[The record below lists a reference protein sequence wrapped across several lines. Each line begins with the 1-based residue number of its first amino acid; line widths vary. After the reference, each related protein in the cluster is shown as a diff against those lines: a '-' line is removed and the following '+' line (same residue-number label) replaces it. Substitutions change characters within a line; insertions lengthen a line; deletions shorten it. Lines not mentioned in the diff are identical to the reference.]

1 MSSLTILEVCMNTFA
16 TKTAAQPYRVGLVG
30 TGGIARAHGGAC
42 KLLECVELVA
52 ICDLSASALNRYGD
66 EFGVNQRYL
75 DLDEMLAQAEL
86 DIAIISN
93 WGVHHAATG
102 MQIARSRQVK
112 AILCE
117 KPFTSTAAEAV
128 ELVKAAQENGILL
141 AEAFKFRHHPLHLKA
156 KELVD
161 TGAIGE
167 VLTIRSTFCTG
178 GNGAGPETRRPE
190 QNWRFNKAQGGGSI
204 YDLACYAIHHARFI
218 FGAEPVR
225 LFAAKQPGLEV
236 DDAAYLLL
244 VFPGDKTAQIS
255 VGFNSWDSQY
265 AEISGSQGLLRIDKA
280 WNNENQPTTLELWR
294 HPEQRRQPQLFEFPP
309 INQFALQLQ
318 HLCDCLST
326 GAPHRI
332 PPANSI
338 AQMRVIDAA
347 FASMATGQVVELA

>member
-1 MSSLTILEVCMNTFA
+1 MNTFA
-16 TKTAAQPYRVGLVG
+16 TNPTSHRYRVGLVG
-30 TGGIARAHGGAC
+30 AGGIARAHGGAC
-42 KLLECVELVA
+42 KLLNCAELVA
-52 ICDLSASALNRYGD
+52 ICDLSATALDRYGD
-66 EFGVNQRYL
+66 EFGVDQRYL
-75 DLDEMLAQAEL
+75 NLDDMLAQAEL

-102 MQIARSRQVK
+102 IQLARSRRVK

-128 ELVKAAQENGILL
+128 ELVKAATDHGILL

-156 KELVD
+156 KELVEA
-161 TGAIGE
+161 GAIGE

-244 VFPGDKTAQIS
+244 VFPGDKSAQIS

-265 AEISGSQGLLRIDKA
+265 TEISGSQGLLRVDKA

-294 HPEQRRQPQLFEFPP
+294 HPDRRREAQLVEFSPL
-309 INQFALQLQ
+309 NQFALQLQ
-318 HLCDCLST
+318 HLCDCLTT
-326 GAPHRI
+326 GAMHRI
-332 PPANSI
+332 PPENNI

-347 FASMATGQVVELA
+347 LASMASGQVVEII

>member
-1 MSSLTILEVCMNTFA
+1 MSQTINR
-16 TKTAAQPYRVGLVG
+16 PYRIGLVG

-42 KLLECVELVA
+42 QLLACAELVA
-52 ICDLSASALNRYGD
+52 ICDIAESALHRFGD
-66 EFGVNQRYL
+66 EFAVSQRYL
-75 DLDEMLAQAEL
+75 DLDQMVAEAGL
-86 DIAIISN
+86 DIAIICN
-93 WGVHHAATG
+93 WGVYHAQTG
-102 MQIARSRQVK
+102 SQIARSRQVK

-128 ELVKAAQENGILL
+128 ELVAAARDNGILL

-161 TGAIGE
+161 DGAIGE

-178 GNGAGPETRRPE
+178 GNGTGPETRRPE

-225 LFAAKQPGLEV
+225 VFAAKQPGLEV

-255 VGFNSWDSQY
+255 VGFNSWNSQS
-265 AEISGSQGLLRIDKA
+265 AEISGSKGMIRLDKA
-280 WNNENQPTTLELWR
+280 WNNENQPTRLEHWS
-294 HPEQRRQPQLFEFPP
+294 HPDYTRQPEVYEFAPV
-309 INQFALQLQ
+309 NQFALQLQ
-318 HLCDCLST
+318 HLCDCLTT
-326 GAPHRI
+326 GAAHRI
-332 PPANSI
+332 PPENSI

-347 FASMATGQVVELA
+347 FASMASGQTVVLG